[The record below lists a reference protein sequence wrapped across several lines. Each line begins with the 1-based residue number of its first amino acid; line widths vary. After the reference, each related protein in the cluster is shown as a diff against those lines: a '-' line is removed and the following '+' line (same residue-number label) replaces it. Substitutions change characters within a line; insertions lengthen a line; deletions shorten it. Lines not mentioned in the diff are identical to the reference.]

1 MTAIA
6 DTGMSGR
13 TSLDGAV
20 LGPSL
25 DPVWGEGGGADPRLR
40 VVGAALFA
48 LLVVALQHLPALL
61 AALAMAGG
69 AAVTVRLPLGA
80 TVRRLL
86 AMDGFMVLA
95 LASLP
100 FTVPGAPL
108 AVGGMALPP
117 LSAPGTWQALT
128 ILAKANAVMLMTLAL
143 VGALGPVRLGRTLAR
158 LGAPDK
164 LVHLFLFTVRY
175 LDVLNREYRRLR
187 TAMRARG
194 FVAGANRHTWRS
206 IGWLFG
212 MLMVRSLER
221 SERIAA
227 AMRCR
232 GFTGRFP
239 NLADDRPLSARDW
252 GIGLAALAAMAALGL
267 VDVLW

>member
-1 MTAIA
+1 MTAVTDA
-6 DTGMSGR
+6 CPDAR
-13 TSLDGAV
+13 TLLDGGA
-20 LGPSL
+20 LGPAW
-25 DPVWGEGGGADPRLR
+25 DAAPAGPDPRLR
-40 VVGAALFA
+40 VAGAALFA
-48 LLVVALQHLPALL
+48 VTVVALHTLPVLLPALGL
-61 AALAMAGG
+61 AVA
-69 AAVTVRLPLGA
+69 AAVAARLPLGG
-80 TVRRLL
+80 TLRRLL

-108 AVGGMALPP
+108 AVAGVDLAP
-117 LSAPGTWQALT
+117 LSHAGTQQALV
-128 ILAKANAVMLMTLAL
+128 ILVKANAVMLMTLAL
-143 VGALGPVRLGRTLAR
+143 AGALGPVRLGRTLAR
-158 LGAPDK
+158 LGAPDT
-164 LVHLFLFTVRY
+164 LVHLLLFTVRY
-175 LDVLNREYRRLR
+175 LDVLNREYHRLR

-194 FVAGANRHTWRS
+194 FRAGANRHTWRC

-239 NLADDRPLSARDW
+239 VLSDDRPLTGRDRAM
-252 GIGLAALAAMAALGL
+252 GLAGVAVLAAL
-267 VDVLW
+267 VLADRLW

>member
-1 MTAIA
+1 
-6 DTGMSGR
+6 MSTVAETCGNGR
-13 TSLDGAV
+13 TLLDGAA
-20 LGPSL
+20 LGPAW
-25 DPVWGEGGGADPRLR
+25 DRDGAGPDPRLR

-48 LLVVALQHLPALL
+48 LTVVALQHLSTLLPAL
-61 AALAMAGG
+61 A
-69 AAVTVRLPLGA
+69 AAVLASAAVRLPLAG

-108 AVGGMALPP
+108 TVAGVALPP
-117 LSAPGTWQALT
+117 LSHAGVLQALT
-128 ILAKANAVMLMTLAL
+128 ILAKANAVMLMALAL

-158 LGAPDK
+158 LGAPDT
-164 LVHLFLFTVRY
+164 LVHLLLFTVRY

-194 FVAGANRHTWRS
+194 FRAGAGRHTWRS
-206 IGWLFG
+206 MGWLFG

-221 SERIAA
+221 SERITA

-239 NLADDRPLSARDW
+239 ALAGGAPLTGRDW
-252 GIGLAALAAMAALGL
+252 AVALAGLAAMGALVAA
-267 VDVLW
+267 DRLW

>member
-1 MTAIA
+1 MTAVTDA
-6 DTGMSGR
+6 CPDGR
-13 TSLDGAV
+13 TLLDGAT
-20 LGPSL
+20 LGPAWDTASAG
-25 DPVWGEGGGADPRLR
+25 PDPRLR
-40 VVGAALFA
+40 VTGAALFA
-48 LLVVALQHLPALL
+48 LTVVALHTLPALL
-61 AALAMAGG
+61 PALGLAVA
-69 AAVTVRLPLGA
+69 AAVAARLPVGS

-108 AVGGMALPP
+108 TVAGVDLAP
-117 LSAPGTWQALT
+117 LSHAGTQQALV
-128 ILAKANAVMLMTLAL
+128 ILVKANAVMLMTLAL

-158 LGAPDK
+158 LGAPDT
-164 LVHLFLFTVRY
+164 LVHLLLFTVRY

-194 FVAGANRHTWRS
+194 FRAGANRHTWCC

-239 NLADDRPLSARDW
+239 ALSDGRPLTGRDRAM
-252 GIGLAALAAMAALGL
+252 GLAGVAVLAAL
-267 VDVLW
+267 VLADRLW